1 MPRVKIV
8 KQTKIL
14 YTTPTLKSID
24 NAKPKP
30 HSRKHKN
37 GNADGNKNKRS
48 ERDNIKIHK
57 TPRCNVKNNNYV
69 KLKHL
74 RRNVPFK
81 IQVVP

>member
-1 MPRVKIV
+1 MPRVKTV
-8 KQTKIL
+8 KLTAIL

-24 NAKPKP
+24 IVTTKLLS
-30 HSRKHKN
+30 HKHKN
-37 GNADGNKNKRS
+37 GNANDNKNKRS
-48 ERDNIKIHK
+48 ERDNIKMHK
-57 TPRCNVKNNNYV
+57 TPRRTVKNNKYV